1 MGVRESMR
9 DLKNSSNSI
18 LTLEK
23 QKELERKAKE
33 KQKEKE
39 QQEKEYIKGISIAIN
54 KDLYNYFMSLFEKET
69 QAEKI
74 NDILANCNLLENKNK
89 KIEELAKIY
98 QDSAFTSEMAEDTA
112 RKAYNI
118 QLKQAYKDKKEDF
131 EAKRYFENKEKLKI
145 IEELREKAEQE
156 QAKAEQEQAKEEK
169 KEQIKNVFKMIAWS
183 VAGVIAF
190 IIGGI
195 AGMLSAMGED
205 KGRKKRR

>member
-1 MGVRESMR
+1 MGVRENMR
-9 DLKNSSNSI
+9 DLKNNANSI
-18 LTLEK
+18 ITLEK

-39 QQEKEYIKGISIAIN
+39 QQEKEYIKGVSIAIN
-54 KDLYNYFMSLFEKET
+54 KDLYNYFMLLFEKET

-74 NDILANCNLLENKNK
+74 NDILANCNLIENKNK
-89 KIEELAKIY
+89 KIEELTKIY
-98 QDSAFTSEMAEDTA
+98 QDSVFTSEMVEDTA

-118 QLKQAYKDKKEDF
+118 QLKQAYKDIKEDF
-131 EAKRYFENKEKLKI
+131 EAKRYFENKEKLKM
-145 IEELREKAEQE
+145 IEELRE
-156 QAKAEQEQAKEEK
+156 KAEQEQAKEEK